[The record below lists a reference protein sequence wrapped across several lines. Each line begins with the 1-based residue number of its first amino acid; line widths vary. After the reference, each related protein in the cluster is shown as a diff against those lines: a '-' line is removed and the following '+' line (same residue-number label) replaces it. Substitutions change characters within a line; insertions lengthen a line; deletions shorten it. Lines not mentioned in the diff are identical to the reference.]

1 MATSSSGGGS
11 GFNITGG
18 FIFDTEAL
26 SRGAQRVTREFGAL
40 GTRVAHS
47 FRERIV
53 STIGAAGVVWAIK
66 KELEKAN
73 KVTMDAAKLGVNTEE
88 MQTIQHLAEQTGN
101 SVEELANKFIEAK
114 ASGTEF
120 AQEVGD
126 AMKQLRDT
134 GLIMTS
140 EDVANMAKAYQS
152 IVQLQAK
159 AAPIV
164 SGLATAVAGTINEVT
179 SNKDGILA
187 GLWENTKDWAKLTGG
202 GILEWMAGF
211 APEGSAKGEELRQK
225 GYNLRRS
232 VTANTNASDIEG
244 AGTTT
249 ETPLQKLIR
258 DLQNQAATD
267 AWWKAI
273 GGNENW
279 SSKKETKKEK
289 ARAFEVSS
297 LTGIG
302 GYMQQTAPKSR
313 AETQLELINRKMDD
327 LVASGRKLAA

>member
-1 MATSSSGGGS
+1 MATGGNS
-11 GFNITGG
+11 FNITGG
-18 FIFDTEAL
+18 FILDTEGLA
-26 SRGAQRVTREFGAL
+26 RGAQKVTKEFGAL
-40 GTRVAHS
+40 GTRIAHS

-53 STIGAAGVVWAIK
+53 STIGAAGVTWAIK

-73 KVTMDAAKLGVNTEE
+73 KVTMEAAKFGVNTEE

-101 SVEELANKFIEAK
+101 SVEELANQFIEAK
-114 ASGTEF
+114 ASGTAF

-126 AMKQLRDT
+126 AMKQLRDS
-134 GLIMTS
+134 GAIMTA
-140 EDVANMAKAYQS
+140 EDVANMAKAYQA
-152 IVQLQAK
+152 IAQLQAK

-179 SNKDGILA
+179 SNKDGVLA
-187 GLWENTKDWAKLTGG
+187 GLWENTKDWAKLAGG
-202 GILEWMAGF
+202 GIMEWMAGL
-211 APEGSAKGEELRQK
+211 APEGSAMGEEFRQK

-232 VTANTNASDIEG
+232 VTANTNPADIEG
-244 AGTTT
+244 SGTPT
-249 ETPLQKLIR
+249 ETPLDKLIR

-279 SSKKETKKEK
+279 ASKKETKKEK

>member
-101 SVEELANKFIEAK
+101 AVEELANKFIEAK